1 MYRKATTLLASAIVL
16 LVSVTACDALS
27 IKSDGSVEIAGRRAY
42 CEQAKFVRFDNSIP
56 TEGMA
61 SDRPGIIYLNYK
73 QLKGLDPLIQLFVF
87 NHECAHLNLRFGGTE
102 SLADCWAVK
111 RGLQEK
117 WLTKSV
123 INGLCALHGDDSI
136 CRNLHQCF
144 SYYTD
149 HDNKGTSYVSALY
162 LSLALIAVVAL
173 ASLFGMFRPRR
184 V

>member
-16 LVSVTACDALS
+16 LVSVTASDALS

-42 CEQAKFVRFDNSIP
+42 CAQAKIVRFDNGIP

-61 SDRPGIIYLNYK
+61 SDWPGTIYLNYK
-73 QLKGLDPLIQLFVF
+73 RLKGLDPLVQLFVF

-102 SLADCWAVK
+102 SQADCWAVK

-123 INGLCALHGDDSI
+123 IDGLCTLHHDHSI
-136 CRNLHQCF
+136 CGNLRQCF
-144 SYYTD
+144 SYYS
-149 HDNKGTSYVSALY
+149 HDSKAISYVSALY
-162 LSLALIAVVAL
+162 GSLALIAVVAL